1 MNVKKQTTSKRLD
14 YVVVKAVASL
24 ARTIAED
31 GVDGRCFGFFHQ
43 PTKPKD
49 LEKRLRLLKET

>member
-1 MNVKKQTTSKRLD
+1 MNVMKQMTSKRLD
-14 YVVVKAVASL
+14 YAVVRVVASL

-31 GVDGRCFGFFHQ
+31 GVEGQCFGFLHQ

-49 LEKRLRLLKET
+49 LEKRLRLLKRT